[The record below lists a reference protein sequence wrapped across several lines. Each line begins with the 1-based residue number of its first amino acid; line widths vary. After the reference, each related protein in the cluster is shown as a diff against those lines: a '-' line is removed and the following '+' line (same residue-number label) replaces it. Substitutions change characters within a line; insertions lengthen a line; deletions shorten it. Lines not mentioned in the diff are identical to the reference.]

1 MEYRVK
7 NGICYVSLGGAFPA
21 GAKPVSHP
29 LPPLVILV
37 RRDPVHS
44 RGFWAITDLGQLTEP
59 EGPAA
64 LLPRRAPDDAPQDL
78 AEFVRAHGASVLNT
92 AFPGGFDFADR
103 WFGPRPDPYKVTLVG
118 LGDVGGTVLTG
129 LKLLGQEIKEI
140 QIFDYNQAQCKRYAM
155 ELNQVLPLS
164 PDRPM
169 PKITVCREDQLFD
182 CDLFL
187 FTASRGVPPVGQ
199 EGQDVRMAQYEA
211 NRAML
216 AAYARRARAAQFQ
229 GIFCQIS
236 DPVDLLARAVYLESN
251 RGEAGHYDWQGLLPE
266 QVQGFGL
273 GVMAARARYYAE
285 TLDLDPN
292 QVEVFGPHGQGLV
305 AANRVD
311 DGFDPELSDQLSKL
325 TREANLRVRDLGFKP
340 YIAPG
345 LSSAAIS
352 ILQMLRGEW
361 HYGAVSLGSAYFG
374 CRSRFTGLGLETL
387 REPLHGELVE
397 RLEKVYNQLTMDN

>member
-1 MEYRVK
+1 MEYRIK

-21 GAKPVSHP
+21 GAVAARKLSS
-29 LPPLVILV
+29 PLVILV
-37 RRDPVHS
+37 RRDPAHS
-44 RGFWAITDLGQLTEP
+44 RGFWAITNLGQLTEP

-64 LLPRRAPDDAPQDL
+64 LLPQPSPADAPREL

-92 AFPGGFDFADR
+92 AFPDGYGFADR
-103 WFGPRPDPYKVTLVG
+103 WFGPRPARWKATLVG

-129 LKLLGQEIKEI
+129 LKLLGRELEEI
-140 QIFDYNQAQCKRYAM
+140 QIFDFHEAQCRRYAL
-155 ELNQVLPLS
+155 ELNQILPLS
-164 PDRPM
+164 EDRPM
-169 PKITVCREDQLFD
+169 PRITVCREDQLFD

-187 FTASRGVPPVGQ
+187 FTASRGVPPVGEQ
-199 EGQDVRMAQYEA
+199 VRDVRMAQYEA

-216 AAYARRARAAQFQ
+216 ASYARRARAAHFK
-229 GIFCQIS
+229 GLFCQIS

-266 QVQGFGL
+266 QIQGFGL
-273 GVMAARARYYAE
+273 GVMAARARYYAG
-285 TLDLDPN
+285 TMNLDPQ

-311 DGFDPELSDQLSKL
+311 DGFDPDLSDRLSQL

-352 ILQMLRGEW
+352 ILQLLRGEY
-361 HYGAVSLGSAYFG
+361 HYGAVPLGGAYFG
-374 CRSRFTGLGLETL
+374 CRSRFAENGLETW
-387 REPLHGELVE
+387 REPLHPELTK
-397 RLEKVYNQLTMDN
+397 RLEKAYEELIMEN

>member
-1 MEYRVK
+1 MEYRMK
-7 NGICYVSLGGAFPA
+7 NGVCYVSLGGAFPA
-21 GAKPVSHP
+21 GTAPARKLSS
-29 LPPLVILV
+29 PLVILV
-37 RRDPVHS
+37 RRDPTRS
-44 RGFWAITDLGQLTEP
+44 RGFWAITSLGQLTEP

-64 LLPRRAPDDAPQDL
+64 LLPQPQPADAPREL

-92 AFPGGFDFADR
+92 AFPGGYGFADR
-103 WFGPRPDPYKVTLVG
+103 WFGPRPARWKVTLVG

-129 LKLLGQEIKEI
+129 LKLLGRELEEI
-140 QIFDYNQAQCKRYAM
+140 QIFDYNAKQCERYAL

-164 PDRPM
+164 EDQPM
-169 PKITVCREDQLFD
+169 PRITVCREDQLFD

-187 FTASRGVPPVGQ
+187 FTASRGVPPVGEQ
-199 EGQDVRMAQYEA
+199 VRDVRMAQYEA
-211 NRAML
+211 NRTML
-216 AAYARRARAAQFQ
+216 ASYARRARAAHFN
-229 GIFCQIS
+229 GLFCQIS

-285 TLDLDPN
+285 TLGLDPH

-311 DGFDPELSDQLSKL
+311 DGFDPDLSDQLTAL

-345 LSSAAIS
+345 LSSAAVS
-352 ILQMLRGEW
+352 ILQLLRGEY
-361 HYGAVSLGSAYFG
+361 HYGAVPLGGAYFG
-374 CRSRFTGLGLETL
+374 CRSRFTGNGLETW
-387 REPLHGELVE
+387 REPLNPELTK
-397 RLEKVYNQLTMDN
+397 RLEKAYEELIMEN